1 MASLQD
7 QLLKLQSDQPSSN
20 SQEEATAFSRV
31 CAVLKRVG
39 LDPEKMTPDTV
50 LEDAGVD
57 SLDRIEITVRLEQE
71 SGIELHD
78 ADVFSARTVHDLMQ
92 LIDQ

>member
-50 LEDAGVD
+50 LEDAGSILWIVLR
-57 SLDRIEITVRLEQE
+57 SQFALSKKAASSFTTPTCFRLVRCM
-71 SGIELHD
+71 
-78 ADVFSARTVHDLMQ
+78 T
-92 LIDQ
+92 